1 LGERMAQPVT
11 SGVAKSSMRR
21 ALPDMRSILSSASC
35 PNQCQASPTCCFS
48 AAC

>member
-21 ALPDMRSILSSASC
+21 ALPDMQRILSSASC
-35 PNQCQASPTCCFS
+35 PNQRQANPPCCFS
-48 AAC
+48 ARC